1 MTPFAARRSFST
13 MRMLLSVTFCLL
25 AGRAWSD
32 AAADPDRLIDRL
44 ARTAPART
52 EFVEARYSPLLR
64 EPIVVAG
71 ELAYLGPAELDR
83 DVTSPYRE
91 HTAIRDESVSIERE
105 GELPRTF
112 ALKRAPELRGLL
124 TGFAG
129 VLAGDSAAVKR
140 SFTVV
145 AKGTDEVWTLELTP
159 LEPSTQRRLTRIVVT
174 GEAREP
180 RCLLVFGAR
189 DAATVMLLGAAV
201 QSLPP
206 AVPLAQL
213 LARCRAE

>member
-1 MTPFAARRSFST
+1 
-13 MRMLLSVTFCLL
+13 MRVLLPVTFCLL

-32 AAADPDRLIDRL
+32 PAADPDRLIDRL

-64 EPIVVAG
+64 EPIVVSG
-71 ELAYLGPAELDR
+71 ELAYLGPAHLDR

-91 HTAIRDESVSIERE
+91 HTAIRDESVSIERA
-105 GELPRTF
+105 GEPPRTF

-140 SFTVV
+140 SFKIS
-145 AKGTDEVWTLELTP
+145 AKGSDEAWTLELTP
-159 LEPSTQRRLTRIVVT
+159 LEPSTQRRLSRIVVT
-174 GEAREP
+174 GESREP
-180 RCLLVFGAR
+180 RCLLVFGVR
-189 DAATVMLLGAAV
+189 EAATVMLLGATLP
-201 QSLPP
+201 SLAPD
-206 AVPLAQL
+206 VPLAQL
-213 LARCRAE
+213 LERCRAE